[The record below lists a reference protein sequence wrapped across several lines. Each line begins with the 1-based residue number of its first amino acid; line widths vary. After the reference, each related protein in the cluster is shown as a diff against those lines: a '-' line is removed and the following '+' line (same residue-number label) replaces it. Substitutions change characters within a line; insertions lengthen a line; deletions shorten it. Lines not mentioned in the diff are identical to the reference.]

1 MITGI
6 TIRNGELNGM
16 RVKLDK
22 NVVLLTGATS
32 GFGEAIIRCL
42 SQTGATVGIHF
53 NKNRQKAEILQN
65 EIGNNSQIFQA
76 DLNNTDETVKLFE
89 AVIRTYGRIDTIV
102 NNAGVYL
109 SSPIDYRNTDWLDVW
124 DRTLKINLTSAGLLC
139 KLSIPH
145 FIKNGGGRIIN
156 IASRAAFRGDSEEY
170 FAYAASKGGLVALT
184 RTIARAYGKDNIKA
198 FIIAPGFVRTP
209 MAEEYIEKH
218 GEESII
224 NELSLKKLT
233 EPEDVA
239 PSVVFLASGMMDH
252 ATGCTIDINA
262 GSYVR

>member
-1 MITGI
+1 
-6 TIRNGELNGM
+6 M
-16 RVKLDK
+16 RIKLDN
-22 NVVLLTGATS
+22 NVVFLTGATS
-32 GFGEAIIRCL
+32 GLGEAILHYL
-42 SQTGATVGIHF
+42 SQAGATVAIHF
-53 NKNRQKAEILQN
+53 NRNRRKAEALQDK
-65 EIGNNSQIFQA
+65 IGNNSQIFQA
-76 DLNNTDETVKLFE
+76 DLNNTDEIVRLFE
-89 AVIRTYGRIDTIV
+89 EVIGAYGRIDTIV

-109 SSPIDYRNTDWLDVW
+109 CSPIGDRDTDWLDVW

-139 KLSIPH
+139 KLSIQH
-145 FIKNGGGRIIN
+145 FIKHGGGRIIN
-156 IASRAAFRGDSEEY
+156 IASRAAFRGDSADY

-198 FIIAPGFVRTP
+198 FIIAPGFFRTP
-209 MAEEYIEKH
+209 MAEEYIKQH

-224 NELSLKKLT
+224 KELSLKKLT
-233 EPEDVA
+233 EPDDVA

>member
-1 MITGI
+1 
-6 TIRNGELNGM
+6 M
-16 RVKLDK
+16 RVKLEN
-22 NVVLLTGATS
+22 NVVFLTGATS
-32 GFGEAIIRCL
+32 GFGEAIVHCL
-42 SQTGATVGIHF
+42 SQAGATVAIHF
-53 NKNRQKAEILQN
+53 NTNWQKAEVLQN
-65 EIGNNSQIFQA
+65 EIGNDSQIFQA
-76 DLNNTDETVKLFE
+76 DLNNADETVKLFE
-89 AVIRTYGRIDTIV
+89 EVIRVYGRIDTIV

-109 SSPIDYRNTDWLDVW
+109 SHPIEDNNTDWLDVW
-124 DRTLKINLTSAGLLC
+124 DRTLKINLTSVGLLC
-139 KLSIPH
+139 KLSISH
-145 FIKNGGGRIIN
+145 FIKFRGGRIIN

-209 MAEEYIEKH
+209 MAEEYIQKH
-218 GEESII
+218 GEKSII
-224 NELSLKKLT
+224 KELALEKLT

>member
-1 MITGI
+1 
-6 TIRNGELNGM
+6 M
-16 RVKLDK
+16 RVKLDN
-22 NVVLLTGATS
+22 NVVFLTGATS
-32 GFGEAIIRCL
+32 GIGEAIVHCL
-42 SQTGATVGIHF
+42 SQAGATVAIHF
-53 NKNRQKAEILQN
+53 NRNRQKAEVLQN
-65 EIGNNSQIFQA
+65 EIGNDSQIFRA
-76 DLNNTDETVKLFE
+76 DLNNADETVKLFE
-89 AVIRTYGRIDTIV
+89 EVIRVYGRIDTIV

-109 SSPIDYRNTDWLDVW
+109 SSPIENCNTDWLDVW

-139 KLSIPH
+139 KLSIQH
-145 FIKNGGGRIIN
+145 FIKRGGGRIIN

-209 MAEEYIEKH
+209 MAEEYFKKH

-233 EPEDVA
+233 EPADVA

-252 ATGCTIDINA
+252 STGCTIDINA

>member
-1 MITGI
+1 MK
-6 TIRNGELNGM
+6 
-16 RVKLDK
+16 VKLDK
-22 NVVLLTGATS
+22 RIVFLTGATS
-32 GFGEAIIRCL
+32 GFGGAIVRCL
-42 SQTGATVGIHF
+42 SQTGATVAIHF
-53 NKNRQKAEILQN
+53 NRNRQKAEILQK

-76 DLNNTDETVKLFE
+76 DLTNADETVSLFE
-89 AVIRTYGRIDTIV
+89 EIIRVYGRIDTVV

-109 SSPIDYRNTDWLDVW
+109 SSPIDDRNTDWLDVW
-124 DRTLKINLTSAGLLC
+124 DKTLKINLTSAGLLC
-139 KLSIPH
+139 KLSILH
-145 FIKNGGGRIIN
+145 FINCGGGRIIN

-209 MAEEYIEKH
+209 MAEEYIKKH

-233 EPEDVA
+233 EPDDVA
-239 PSVVFLASGMMDH
+239 PSVVFLASGLMDH

>member
-1 MITGI
+1 
-6 TIRNGELNGM
+6 M
-16 RVKLDK
+16 RLKLEN

-32 GFGEAIIRCL
+32 GIGEAIVHCL
-42 SQTGATVGIHF
+42 SQAGATGAIHF
-53 NKNRQKAEILQN
+53 NRNRPKAEVLQKK
-65 EIGNNSQIFQA
+65 IGNDSQIFQA
-76 DLNNTDETVKLFE
+76 DLKNTAETIKLFE
-89 AVIRTYGRIDTIV
+89 EVIRVYGRIDTIV

-109 SSPIDYRNTDWLDVW
+109 SSPIDDRNTDWLEVW
-124 DRTLKINLTSAGLLC
+124 DRTLAINLTSAGLLC
-139 KLSIPH
+139 KLSIQH
-145 FIKNGGGRIIN
+145 FIECGGRRIIN
-156 IASRAAFRGDSEEY
+156 IASRAAFRGDSEDY

-198 FIIAPGFVRTP
+198 FVIAPGFVRTP
-209 MAEEYIEKH
+209 MAEEYINKH
-218 GEESII
+218 GEESIV

-233 EPEDVA
+233 QPGDVA